1 MKLEN
6 LTGELEDRRI
16 LAYSKNDGNT
26 VVRHNK
32 PMRKIAENVY
42 AGNPDECE
50 YSDCCDIYIMF
61 DDVKYGVRIFAVSKE
76 TEVDSVL
83 ENLRRDKLDTKDGF
97 AEWAEGIM
105 ESGRFVKLLLVEFV
119 GQFKPELVPDMM
131 KAREVYKEKMEQKRA
146 EERAQE
152 EAENAEFVRA
162 ENEKTEKMI
171 SAALDVLKNG
181 GKLENDTITVYRSR
195 YDSSSYSIVNYL
207 FRKYGVNCPIKT
219 QGWVNNSLRSLSIK
233 DGKCYGLQRI
243 THNKQSKCS
252 QRIFECVDELI
263 AAVNA
268 A

>member
-6 LTGELEDRRI
+6 LTGEYEDRRI
-16 LAYSKNDGNT
+16 LMYSKNDGNT

-32 PMRKIAENVY
+32 SMRKIAENVY
-42 AGNPDECE
+42 AGNPDECD

-105 ESGRFVKLLLVEFV
+105 KSGRFVKLLLMEFV

-131 KAREVYKEKMEQKRA
+131 KAREVYKEKMEQERA

-152 EAENAEFVRA
+152 EAEDAEFVRS
-162 ENEKTEKMI
+162 ENEKTDKMV
-171 SAALDVLKNG
+171 AAAEEVLRKG
-181 GKLENDTITVYRSR
+181 GYLRNDTITVYRSR
-195 YDSSSYSIVNYL
+195 YDSSDYSIVNYL
-207 FRKYGVNCPIKT
+207 FRKYGVKCPIKT
-219 QGWVNNSLRSLSIK
+219 QGWVNSSLVRLTID
-233 DGKCYGLQRI
+233 DGRCEHLNYRQQ
-243 THNKQSKCS
+243 NKQSKCS
-252 QRIFECVDELI
+252 QKIFECVNELI

-268 A
+268 V

>member
-6 LTGELEDRRI
+6 LTGEFEDRRI

-32 PMRKIAENVY
+32 PMRKIAENIY

-105 ESGRFVKLLLVEFV
+105 KSGRFVKLLLVEFV

-162 ENEKTEKMI
+162 ENEKAEKMI

-181 GKLENDTITVYRSR
+181 GKLENDAIMVYRSR
-195 YDSSSYSIVNYL
+195 YDYSSYSIINHL
-207 FRKYGVNCPIKT
+207 FRLYHVNVPIKT
-219 QGWVNNSLRSLSIK
+219 VGWVNSSLVRLTIEN
-233 DGKCYGLQRI
+233 GKCEHLQYRKQ
-243 THNKQSKCS
+243 NKQSKCS
-252 QRIFECVDELI
+252 QKIFECVNQLI